1 MLVELVRA
9 YDTLVRGCLGRRS
22 ARKGD
27 GLVAVFSPTSFSVD
41 CAMDIQREIILS
53 RPTRMSH
60 SAGLYSKIH
69 IFIRF
74 PIDSLKDMPAR

>member
-1 MLVELVRA
+1 
-9 YDTLVRGCLGRRS
+9 
-22 ARKGD
+22 
-27 GLVAVFSPTSFSVD
+27 
-41 CAMDIQREIILS
+41 MDIQREIILS